1 MTKKSQRRMAIRSYK
16 KSQNDHSTKM
26 EQARMS
32 FPPERNTMTERSR
45 GTSIALAQIEDS
57 IALEQRI
64 KSELAGKIVKLSGV
78 FSDCLKK
85 GGKILLCGN
94 GGSAADAQHI
104 AGELVVRLKSSSKR
118 KALPAIALTVNSS
131 VLTAAANDF
140 GFEKVF
146 SRQVEALGRKGD
158 CLLAFSTSG
167 KSSNVN
173 SAMRSARKIGMK
185 TLALSGKDGGEMSR
199 IADFSIIVPS
209 SETQRIQEVHILI
222 GHIVC
227 DLIEREF
234 EKDA

>member
-1 MTKKSQRRMAIRSYK
+1 MSVPPNFNDMVKRSK
-16 KSQNDHSTKM
+16 QI
-26 EQARMS
+26 
-32 FPPERNTMTERSR
+32 
-45 GTSIALAQIEDS
+45 SIALAQIEDS
-57 IALEQRI
+57 IALKEKI
-64 KSELAGKIVKLSGV
+64 KSELSEKIVRFAEILSN
-78 FSDCLKK
+78 CLKK

-146 SRQVEALGRKGD
+146 SRQVEALGVKGD

-167 KSSNVN
+167 ESSNVN
-173 SAMRSARKIGMK
+173 LAVKTARKIGMK
-185 TLALSGKDGGEMSR
+185 TLALSGKNGGEMSK

-209 SETQRIQEVHILI
+209 TETQRIQEVHILI
-222 GHIVC
+222 GHIIC
-227 DLIEREF
+227 DLIERDF
-234 EKDA
+234 E

>member
-1 MTKKSQRRMAIRSYK
+1 MENKRGTDSMSGPPEINTMIKKSKQI
-16 KSQNDHSTKM
+16 
-26 EQARMS
+26 
-32 FPPERNTMTERSR
+32 
-45 GTSIALAQIEDS
+45 SIALAQIEDS
-57 IALEQRI
+57 IALKEKI
-64 KSELAGKIVKLSGV
+64 KFELSEKIVRFAEILSK
-78 FSDCLKK
+78 CLKK

-146 SRQVEALGRKGD
+146 SRQVEALGKRGD
-158 CLLAFSTSG
+158 CLLALSTSG
-167 KSSNVN
+167 ESSNVN
-173 SAMRSARKIGMK
+173 LAIKTARKIGMK
-185 TLALSGKDGGEMSR
+185 TLALSGKNGGETSK

-222 GHIVC
+222 GHILC

-234 EKDA
+234 G

>member
-1 MTKKSQRRMAIRSYK
+1 MSGPPEINIMTKKSKQISV
-16 KSQNDHSTKM
+16 
-26 EQARMS
+26 
-32 FPPERNTMTERSR
+32 
-45 GTSIALAQIEDS
+45 ALAQIEES
-57 IALEQRI
+57 IALKEKI
-64 KSELAGKIVKLSGV
+64 KFELSEKIVRFAEILSN
-78 FSDCLKK
+78 CLKK

-146 SRQVEALGRKGD
+146 SRQVEALGVKGD

-167 KSSNVN
+167 ESSNVN
-173 SAMRSARKIGMK
+173 LAVKTARKIGMK
-185 TLALSGKDGGEMSR
+185 TLALSGKDGGEISK

-209 SETQRIQEVHILI
+209 TETQRIQEVHILI
-222 GHIVC
+222 GHIIC
-227 DLIEREF
+227 DLIERDF
-234 EKDA
+234 E

>member
-1 MTKKSQRRMAIRSYK
+1 MVKRSKQILIVQSQI
-16 KSQNDHSTKM
+16 
-26 EQARMS
+26 E
-32 FPPERNTMTERSR
+32 E
-45 GTSIALAQIEDS
+45 SIALKQK
-57 IALEQRI
+57 I
-64 KSELAGKIVKLSGV
+64 KSELAENVVKLAEILNN
-78 FSDCLKK
+78 CLKK

-146 SRQVEALGRKGD
+146 SRQVEAFGKRGD

-167 KSSNVN
+167 ESSNVN
-173 SAMRSARKIGMK
+173 LAIKTARKIGMK
-185 TLALSGKDGGEMSR
+185 TLALSGKEGGKIAK

-209 SETQRIQEVHILI
+209 TETQRIQEIHILI
-222 GHIVC
+222 GHIIC
-227 DLIEREF
+227 DLIERDF
-234 EKDA
+234 E

>member
-1 MTKKSQRRMAIRSYK
+1 MSVPPEINTMIKKSTQI
-16 KSQNDHSTKM
+16 
-26 EQARMS
+26 
-32 FPPERNTMTERSR
+32 
-45 GTSIALAQIEDS
+45 SIALAQIEES
-57 IALEQRI
+57 IALKEKI
-64 KSELAGKIVKLSGV
+64 KFELSEKIVEFSGILGN
-78 FSDCLKK
+78 CLKK

-146 SRQVEALGRKGD
+146 SRQVEALGVKGD

-167 KSSNVN
+167 ESSNVN
-173 SAMRSARKIGMK
+173 SAVKTSRKIGMK
-185 TLALSGKDGGEMSR
+185 TLALSGKDGGEMAR
-199 IADFSIIVPS
+199 IADFSITIPS

-222 GHIVC
+222 GHIIC

-234 EKDA
+234 E

>member
-1 MTKKSQRRMAIRSYK
+1 MTKKSKQISV
-16 KSQNDHSTKM
+16 
-26 EQARMS
+26 
-32 FPPERNTMTERSR
+32 
-45 GTSIALAQIEDS
+45 ALAQIEES
-57 IALEQRI
+57 IALKEKI
-64 KSELAGKIVKLSGV
+64 KFELSEKIVRFAEILSN
-78 FSDCLKK
+78 CLKK

-146 SRQVEALGRKGD
+146 SRQVEALGVKGD

-167 KSSNVN
+167 ESSNVN
-173 SAMRSARKIGMK
+173 LAVKTARKIGMK
-185 TLALSGKDGGEMSR
+185 TLALSGKDGGEISK

-209 SETQRIQEVHILI
+209 TETQRIQEVHILI
-222 GHIVC
+222 GHIIC
-227 DLIEREF
+227 DLIERDF
-234 EKDA
+234 E

>member
-1 MTKKSQRRMAIRSYK
+1 MTKNSKQISVVFAQI
-16 KSQNDHSTKM
+16 
-26 EQARMS
+26 E
-32 FPPERNTMTERSR
+32 E
-45 GTSIALAQIEDS
+45 SIALKEK
-57 IALEQRI
+57 I
-64 KSELAGKIVKLSGV
+64 KSELAEKIVKLSGILI
-78 FSDCLKK
+78 DCLKR

-146 SRQVEALGRKGD
+146 SRQVEALGKSGD
-158 CLLAFSTSG
+158 CLFAFSTSG
-167 KSSNVN
+167 ESSNVN
-173 SAMRSARKIGMK
+173 SAVKTARKIGMK
-185 TLALSGKDGGEMSR
+185 TLALSGKNGGEMAR

-227 DLIEREF
+227 DLIERNF
-234 EKDA
+234 E

>member
-1 MTKKSQRRMAIRSYK
+1 MPVLPSFNHMVKKSKQI
-16 KSQNDHSTKM
+16 
-26 EQARMS
+26 
-32 FPPERNTMTERSR
+32 
-45 GTSIALAQIEDS
+45 SIVLAQIEES
-57 IALEQRI
+57 IALKEKI
-64 KSELAGKIVKLSGV
+64 KLELSEKIVELSEILIY
-78 FSDCLKK
+78 CLKK

-146 SRQVEALGRKGD
+146 SRQVEALGKRGD

-167 KSSNVN
+167 ESSNIN
-173 SAMRSARKIGMK
+173 LAIKTARKIGMK

-222 GHIVC
+222 GHIIC
-227 DLIEREF
+227 DLIERKF
-234 EKDA
+234 E

>member
-1 MTKKSQRRMAIRSYK
+1 MIKKS
-16 KSQNDHSTKM
+16 
-26 EQARMS
+26 EQ
-32 FPPERNTMTERSR
+32 
-45 GTSIALAQIEDS
+45 ILVALAQIEDS
-57 IALEQRI
+57 IVLKEKM
-64 KSELAGKIVKLSGV
+64 KSELAEKIVKLARIL
-78 FSDCLKK
+78 SDCLKK

-104 AGELVVRLKSSSKR
+104 AGELVVRLKSTSKR

-146 SRQVEALGRKGD
+146 SRQVEALGRRGD

-167 KSSNVN
+167 ESSNIN
-173 SAMRSARKIGMK
+173 LAMKTARGIGMK
-185 TLALSGKDGGEMSR
+185 TLALSGKDGGEMSK

-222 GHIVC
+222 GHITC
-227 DLIEREF
+227 DLIERDF
-234 EKDA
+234 E